1 MTETVWSD
9 TSGNDSLS
17 AARSGILSHPLCVHF
32 TNQLAAL
39 MPGTRAWSATLHRI
53 GTYRSR
59 RWSHQVISWALQA
72 LFNGLGLNK
81 EVRA

>member
-1 MTETVWSD
+1 MVRYKWQCTH
-9 TSGNDSLS
+9 SLS
-17 AARSGILSHPLCVHF
+17 AASSGVLSAQPLCVHF

-81 EVRA
+81 EVWA